1 MRVTLDDDAQF
12 IFHTS
17 EYGDVKQGTSTDM
30 SQISFD
36 KLQAYIAAANEAF
49 DAMQIFVNWV
59 DNKEIRSNRTYNEF
73 KDILEKVGD

>member
-49 DAMQIFVNWV
+49 DAIA
-59 DNKEIRSNRTYNEF
+59 EIMSDPYLMPKRPYFLVKFS
-73 KDILEKVGD
+73 DILQKVGD